1 MKNFFLL
8 LFLLFGLVNI
18 SESQENGTRIIIIQ
32 NLANSKL
39 TKILE
44 NSNLSVWTT
53 SGKHISGRVS
63 LIKADTI
70 FFKDT
75 SVRVSDINQLYFK
88 SIMPPPNHQLDDRRR
103 LIYDSKGSNNI
114 LICPPDSVYRDD
126 WAWENYLYDLV
137 NKVKE
142 KKIQTIQPYIY
153 KNFLKVN
160 IAKLGHLEL
169 ALSYER
175 FINKSF
181 SWETELSAIFG
192 ANIHGYTLINYP
204 LFNYSGFSIT
214 TYPKFYYTSRAYI
227 AIVMMYRNLW
237 FTSEKFAWPDV
248 EDHVTLQ
255 DQFRND
261 FGLSLR
267 FGWMFRYRRFVI
279 DYYFGGGVKLVM
291 LHQNIYGKFDS
302 YDDKVIWNYPDH
314 SADRSDTDRAGL
326 VLNLGIKIGGA
337 F

>member
-192 ANIHGYTLINYP
+192 ANIHGYTLINYR
-204 LFNYSGFSIT
+204 LFNYIGFSIT
-214 TYPKFYYTSRAYI
+214 K
-227 AIVMMYRNLW
+227 
-237 FTSEKFAWPDV
+237 
-248 EDHVTLQ
+248 
-255 DQFRND
+255 
-261 FGLSLR
+261 
-267 FGWMFRYRRFVI
+267 
-279 DYYFGGGVKLVM
+279 
-291 LHQNIYGKFDS
+291 
-302 YDDKVIWNYPDH
+302 
-314 SADRSDTDRAGL
+314 
-326 VLNLGIKIGGA
+326 
-337 F
+337 